1 MAQITSPTPYTI
13 SRPQDVID
21 IVNENSAVRAST
33 GIVFIALGG
42 ILIDAYQAAMVGFGN
57 KYIAMQ
63 FGISPGLAA
72 TVNASVLIAALIG
85 GLLANRVINR
95 FGQRNAFLIGMALCT
110 IGAAAVAVAPNIW
123 WVLVCRIVMGFGLGI
138 DFPLATNAVAEL
150 RGSKSKKTGTSVN
163 LWQMAWYVSTTVVYL
178 VLFPL
183 LLSGIAED
191 QLWRYGIFIGALF
204 AVVIMVL
211 RYVFIGESAMWAARA
226 GRYDQAC
233 DILRSRYNVH
243 ASVAAQPASD
253 RRTNEQPKVVQAGY
267 GVLFNARYRRR
278 TLLGCIVA
286 TMQAWQYNA
295 VGVYLPLT
303 LAGILSGGLSGALT
317 GSAIVNAACGITGGL
332 IGSLLLQRFGTRRQS
347 MYGFAVVALALL
359 ALGALATT
367 NPWLSLG
374 LLGTIIFFHS
384 AGPGGLGMTIA
395 TISYPPSI
403 RPTGVGFARA
413 IMRTGA
419 IAGLIF
425 WPMLWGS
432 LKTDAFFWMALV
444 PFIGFLTCLLI
455 KWEPL
460 GANVDAEDADV
471 LNSLQRK

>member
-1 MAQITSPTPYTI
+1 MVQIISPAPYSV

-21 IVNENSAVRAST
+21 IVNKNSAVNASA
-33 GIVFIALGG
+33 GVIFIALGG

-57 KYIAMQ
+57 KYIAAQ

-72 TVNASVLIAALIG
+72 TVNASVLVAALIG

-95 FGQRNAFLIGMALCT
+95 FGQRRAFLIGMALCT
-110 IGAAAVAVAPNIW
+110 IGAAAVAIAPSIW
-123 WVLVCRIVMGFGLGI
+123 WVLVCRVVMGFGLGI

-150 RGSKSKKTGTSVN
+150 RGSTSKKTGTSVN

-178 VLFPL
+178 VLLPL
-183 LLSGIAED
+183 LLSGIAEE
-191 QLWRYGIFIGALF
+191 QLWRYGIFIGAIF
-204 AVVIMVL
+204 AVIIMVL
-211 RYVFIGESAMWAARA
+211 RYVFIGESAMWAARV
-226 GRYDQAC
+226 GRYDEAC
-233 DILRSRYNVH
+233 DILRKRYGVH
-243 ASVAAQPASD
+243 ASVGMKTSLTPLTQSENKIPG
-253 RRTNEQPKVVQAGY
+253 GY
-267 GVLFNARYRRR
+267 GILFNSRYRKR
-278 TLLGCIVA
+278 TVLGCVVA

-303 LAGILSGGLSGALT
+303 LAGILSGGLAGALT
-317 GSAIVNAACGITGGL
+317 GSAVVNALCGVSGGL
-332 IGSLLLQRFGTRRQS
+332 IGSLILQRFGTRLQS
-347 MYGFAVVALALL
+347 MYGFAVVTLALL

-374 LLGTIIFFHS
+374 LLGAIIFFHS

-395 TISYPPSI
+395 TLSYPPSI
-403 RPTGVGFARA
+403 RPSGVGFARA

-425 WPMLWGS
+425 WPMLWGA
-432 LKTDAFFWMALV
+432 LKTDAFFWLALV
-444 PFIGFLTCLLI
+444 PFLGFLTCVLI

-471 LNSLQRK
+471 LAELEKK

>member
-1 MAQITSPTPYTI
+1 MVQITSPAPYSI

-21 IVNENSAVRAST
+21 IVNKNSAVNASA
-33 GIVFIALGG
+33 GVIFIALGG

-57 KYIAMQ
+57 KYIALQ

-110 IGAAAVAVAPNIW
+110 LGAAGVAFAPSIW
-123 WVLVCRIVMGFGLGI
+123 WVLVCRVVMGFGLGI

-150 RGSKSKKTGTSVN
+150 RGSTSKKTGTSVN

-178 VLFPL
+178 VLLPL

-191 QLWRYGIFIGALF
+191 QLWRYGIFIGAIF
-204 AVVIMVL
+204 AVIIMFL
-211 RYVFIGESAMWAARA
+211 RYVFIGESAMWAARV

-233 DILRSRYNVH
+233 EILRKRYGVH
-243 ASVAAQPASD
+243 ASVAQ
-253 RRTNEQPKVVQAGY
+253 EKVLTQAATGEHKVHTGY
-267 GVLFNARYRRR
+267 GILFNGRYRKR
-278 TLLGCIVA
+278 TILGCIVA

-303 LAGILSGGLSGALT
+303 LAGILSGGLTGALT
-317 GSAIVNAACGITGGL
+317 GSAVVNALCGISGGL
-332 IGSLLLQRFGTRRQS
+332 IGSLILQRLGTRLQS
-347 MYGFAVVALALL
+347 MYGFAVVTLALL

-374 LLGTIIFFHS
+374 LLGSIIFFHS

-395 TISYPPSI
+395 TLSYPPSI

-425 WPMLWGS
+425 WPMLWGA
-432 LKTDAFFWMALV
+432 LKTDAFFWLALV
-444 PFIGFLTCLLI
+444 PFLGFMTCALI

-460 GANVDAEDADV
+460 GANVDAEDAEV
-471 LNSLQRK
+471 LAELEK